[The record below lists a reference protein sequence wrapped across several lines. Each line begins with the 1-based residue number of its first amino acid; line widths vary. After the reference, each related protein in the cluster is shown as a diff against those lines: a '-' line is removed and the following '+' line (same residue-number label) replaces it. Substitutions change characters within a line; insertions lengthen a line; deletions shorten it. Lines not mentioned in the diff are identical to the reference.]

1 MAGTPSTWLFPNIT
15 TFAPTGIL
23 PTPTAPSGSC
33 APCTW
38 IVVGPAYGTWTT
50 NPAIPPIATTHLTI
64 YPPPSNVT
72 ETSVECNTDVF
83 KSYWTSMPAFGPYG
97 YGLGNGSC
105 SLTARILKIADS
117 PGNIATG
124 YVTAPSTYLDL
135 GTNLYVR
142 GGVSTTGSD
151 GSPSCLQSNYVS
163 LSSRPPLYTG
173 RIFPTNVTMT
183 ADFGSTTKTVYTE
196 LVYRLPDLTDYYPGQ
211 AAVEQCTLVKFD
223 AVPNTFTAANY
234 LTTIT
239 TARIEFSPIRQPDP
253 VSAQPPPS
261 PATPSPM
268 PTDKQP
274 RPATEKPP
282 AADPAR
288 PAQPDITKLIPSITA
303 IIGNANSGD
312 TDQRGEV
319 GTGGAGGYGNAGSN
333 AGSSNTGGS
342 GTGSGSIG
350 NSNAGSQAGSG
361 TGYNNDGAAPG
372 GSSNSGSGN
381 GQTIGD
387 IVGGWIGAIIG
398 GGATGNLGSN
408 SGTGNGGGNSAGGA
422 AIPAAA
428 PGDFG
433 SSNNDALDGSSGNGP
448 VRGAAM
454 GSGSGSSLSTGPN
467 RVVSPNMAPMTTQ
480 PAFYINNQLL
490 TAGGS
495 SIVVGGKPLVL
506 DASGMTAMWN
516 GVTIPVAQLAAVMG
530 PAASVLSTSLLVY
543 KGQTLLLG
551 GTPVTV
557 ISDGITQVLSMA
569 APTAPGASP
578 SVVVLSQTGRDSED
592 MAAFIMLGLQVAG
605 ASSPS
610 DADDAQQ
617 SGDPLG
623 AGWRVSAALES
634 QKSKSQV
641 AKLATTFLS
650 SDGPTPTSD
659 VGSTTS
665 ELGGGSSGPQ
675 GIASQG
681 KAPLATGVLF
691 FLFVATILLS

>member
-1 MAGTPSTWLFPNIT
+1 MAGTPSTWLFPNT
-15 TFAPTGIL
+15 TTSAPTGVL
-23 PTPTAPSGSC
+23 PTPTTSSGSC

-38 IVVGPAYGTWTT
+38 IAVGPAYGTWTT
-50 NPAIPPIATTHLTI
+50 NPAIPPLATTHLTV

-117 PGNIATG
+117 PGTIATG

-142 GGVSTTGSD
+142 GGVSTTASD
-151 GSPSCLQSNYVS
+151 GSPSCLQSQYVS

-183 ADFGSTTKTVYTE
+183 ADFGSTTKTVSTE

-234 LTTIT
+234 LTTVT

-253 VSAQPPPS
+253 VFAQPPPS
-261 PATPSPM
+261 PVTTSAI
-268 PTDKQP
+268 PTGKQP

-303 IIGNANSGD
+303 IIGNASPGD

-319 GTGGAGGYGNAGSN
+319 GTGGAGGDGNAGSN
-333 AGSSNTGGS
+333 AGSSNTGG
-342 GTGSGSIG
+342 GNTGSGSNG
-350 NSNAGSQAGSG
+350 DSNAGSQAGSG
-361 TGYNNDGAAPG
+361 TGYNNDGAAG
-372 GSSNSGSGN
+372 GVSSNTGSGN

-398 GGATGNLGSN
+398 GGATGNLGSI
-408 SGTGNGGGNSAGGA
+408 SGAGNGGGNSVGGV
-422 AIPAAA
+422 AIPAAG
-428 PGDFG
+428 PGGFG
-433 SSNNDALDGSSGNGP
+433 SSNNDASGGSSGNGP
-448 VRGAAM
+448 VRGPAM
-454 GSGSGSSLSTGPN
+454 GAGSSGSALSIGPN
-467 RVVSPNMAPMTTQ
+467 RVVAPNMAPLTTQ

-490 TAGGS
+490 TAGGP
-495 SIVVGGKPLVL
+495 SIIVDGKPLVL
-506 DASGMTAMWN
+506 DASGTTAIWN
-516 GVTIPVAQLAAVMG
+516 GVTIPLAQLAAVIG
-530 PAASVLSTSLLVY
+530 PAASVSSTSLLVY
-543 KGQTLLLG
+543 NGQTLLPG

-557 ISDGITQVLSMA
+557 VSDGITQVLSMA
-569 APTAPGASP
+569 APTAPGATP
-578 SVVVLSQTGRDSED
+578 RVVVLSQTGRDSED
-592 MAAFIMLGLQVAG
+592 IAALIMLGLEVAG
-605 ASSPS
+605 ASSAS
-610 DADDAQQ
+610 DVDDGQQ
-617 SGDPLG
+617 GVDPLG
-623 AGWRVSAALES
+623 AGWRVSAALQS

-650 SDGPTPTSD
+650 SDGSTPTPD
-659 VGSTTS
+659 AGSMANS
-665 ELGGGSSGPQ
+665 GGGSSGPQ
-675 GIASQG
+675 GVASQG

-691 FLFVATILLS
+691 FLFVATTLLM